1 MRIARESQRLILLV
15 FVRASTAAESAAA
28 GARDDKSALAAAGPG
43 GAIHKGSGSNS
54 AQQIGA
60 GTKVRGMDA
69 ENTPP
74 EEAKAGKPDVSSE
87 TTQGSLFDAV
97 CSSIMN
103 SDAQPLSVACASG
116 GRLSTHA
123 HE

>member
-1 MRIARESQRLILLV
+1 
-15 FVRASTAAESAAA
+15 
-28 GARDDKSALAAAGPG
+28 
-43 GAIHKGSGSNS
+43 
-54 AQQIGA
+54 
-60 GTKVRGMDA
+60 MDA
-69 ENTPP
+69 GNTPP

-103 SDAQPLSVACASG
+103 SDAQPCASG